1 MAKDK
6 TKSKFENNNE
16 MVNIEDLFSQAGVD
30 INLNLKIVEF
40 IGKIDDIKDEMLQS
54 ESMTLYYTIR
64 AMIEQIFEKASSRL
78 LDAKYLASMTKL
90 IETADKI
97 LQQNRT
103 PKVSSVVKSTNEI
116 QSLTEEDIIRMN
128 REAQKEEF
136 ESIQ

>member
-1 MAKDK
+1 MGKDK
-6 TKSKFENNNE
+6 TKSKFENNDME
-16 MVNIEDLFSQAGVD
+16 SIEDLFAQAGVD

-103 PKVSSVVKSTNEI
+103 PKSTSVVKPKDDI
-116 QSLTEEDIIRMN
+116 PVMTEDDIINMN
-128 REAQKEEF
+128 RLAQKEEF